1 MHIFDTTLRDGAQS
15 EGVSFSTEDKLEILK
30 HLDDFGIDFIEGGY
44 PGSNPK
50 DQQFFQA
57 ARKRKLKHA
66 KLVAFGST
74 RKANTAPEDDKGL
87 QNLVE
92 AGTEWVAI
100 FGKSWDMQ
108 LEKALQCSLEEGICI
123 VEDSVSYLVKNRKRV
138 IFDAEHYFDG
148 WKANPKYAMKV
159 LEAATAAGAEYLA
172 LCDTNG
178 GSYPSDIKK
187 AVMQVGKKFD
197 LPLGIHAHNDSEL
210 AVANSLAAVEAGAAM
225 VQGTINGLGERCGNA
240 NLCSI
245 IPTLVL
251 KMGARTNIPDLTKLT
266 SLSRFVGEIANIEAD
281 PKLPFVGRSAFAHKG
296 GMHVSAVLKDTRT
309 YEHMLPE
316 LVGNQRRILI
326 SELAGTSSL
335 LAKSKELGI
344 ETEKDSGKEILEK
357 LKVMEAEGF
366 QFEAA
371 EASLE
376 LLIRK
381 LKGLQVQ
388 PFQLNGFRLF
398 MDVGGPATIS
408 EASIR
413 VVDHNGNVEHTAADG
428 NGPVNA
434 LDRAL
439 RKALTKFYP
448 VLSEVRLID
457 YKVRVIDGK
466 DATAA
471 KVRVLIRST
480 DGRSSWTTIGV
491 SGNIIEASLMALMD
505 SIEYKLMKSGINGSS
520 VKKRKES

>member
-1 MHIFDTTLRDGAQS
+1 MRDGAQS
-15 EGVSFSTEDKLEILK
+15 EGVSFSTEDKLEVMQR
-30 HLDDFGIDFIEGGY
+30 LDDFGIDFIEGGY

-50 DQQFFQA
+50 DEQFFQA
-57 ARKRKLKHA
+57 AKRRKLKHA

-74 RKANTAPEDDKGL
+74 RKANIKAAEDKGMRSL
-87 QNLVE
+87 AD

-108 LEKALQCSLEEGICI
+108 LEKALQCSVEEGVEI
-123 VEDSVSYLVKNRKRV
+123 VSDSVSFLRSKRKKV

-148 WKANPKYAMKV
+148 WKSNPKFSMKV
-159 LEAATAAGAEYLA
+159 LEAAAEAGAEYLV

-178 GSYPSDIKK
+178 GTYPSDVQK
-187 AVMQVGKKFD
+187 AVRQVAKRFD

-210 AVANSLAAVEAGAAM
+210 AVANSLAALEAGAEM

-251 KMGARTNIPDLTKLT
+251 KMGARTSIPDLTQLT
-266 SLSRFVGEIANIEAD
+266 PLSRFVGEIANIEPD
-281 PKLPFVGRSAFAHKG
+281 PRSPFVGRSAFAHKG

-309 YEHMLPE
+309 YEHMVPE

-326 SELAGTSSL
+326 SELAGTASL

-344 ETEKDSGKEILEK
+344 DTEKDSGKEILEK
-357 LKVMEAEGF
+357 LKQMESEGF

-381 LKGLQVQ
+381 LKGLQEQ
-388 PFQLNGFRLF
+388 PFQLSGFRLF
-398 MDVGGPATIS
+398 MDVGGPTTIS

-505 SIEYKLMKSGINGSS
+505 SIEYKLMKSGINGASL
-520 VKKRKES
+520 KRRKES